1 MAKCIET
8 LKVCQGANERQDY
21 AFNVTDE
28 LAIRWQANRTYQ
40 TGQTVRPNELPGTG
54 YEYVAT
60 VADSSGGM
68 SSGAAEPTW
77 PKTLGGT
84 VVDGSVTW
92 TAQIP
97 TFDGLRDRIDTV
109 SWDTTSET
117 GDLLL
122 TDPVE
127 QDLPGLQ
134 EVRIWVS
141 GGTLGETYDCW
152 VLITTESGAIY
163 ECRLE
168 VTII

>member
-8 LKVCQGANERQDY
+8 LKVCQGADERLDY

-28 LAIRWQANRTYQ
+28 LALRWQTSRSYL
-40 TGQTVRPNELPGTG
+40 TGQVVRPSVATG
-54 YEYVAT
+54 FEYVAT
-60 VADSSGGM
+60 TDDSSGGLTN
-68 SSGAAEPTW
+68 GRVEPTW
-77 PKTLGGT
+77 PRAEGGT

-92 TAQIP
+92 TAQLP
-97 TFDGLRDRIDTV
+97 TFEGLRDRIDTV
-109 SWDTTSET
+109 AWESRPL
-117 GDLLL
+117 GDLNL
-122 TDPVE
+122 TDQVE

-141 GGTLGETYDCW
+141 GGTIGEVYDCRA
-152 VLITTESGAIY
+152 LITPEAGAKY